1 MSPWPYSLAYV
12 VPLSVITGHMLGGF
26 FYYLTPMM
34 TFGLI
39 PLLDVMIGPDRTN
52 LNAESLERLSK
63 KIGFRVITFLYVPL
77 QIGLVIWG
85 AYVVTHEAL
94 TGLELAGFVLSLGIA
109 TGGVGITVAHELF
122 HKKNAFEKT
131 LGHALLMTV
140 SYMHFY
146 IEHLIGHHVHVATPR
161 DPATA
166 RRGESLYAF
175 YVRTVSHGWLDAWRI
190 EMQRL
195 QHRGY
200 SRWGYHNRMLWFAA
214 LPAFFAAML
223 GGLFGWQAVLYFF
236 AQSAVGFSLLEIVNY
251 LEHYGL
257 QRRELSPGRYEKV
270 NMRHA
275 WNADQRVTNY
285 FLFKLQRHADHHVH
299 PLRRYQA
306 LRHFEESPQLPTGYP
321 GMVLLAL
328 VPPLWRKIMHPRL
341 DHHQQTASR
350 TAPSLK
356 V

>member
-12 VPLSVITGHMLGGF
+12 VPLSVILGHWLGGV
-26 FYYLTPMM
+26 FYYLTPMI

-39 PLLDVMIGPDRTN
+39 PLLDLMIGSDRTN
-52 LNAESLERLSK
+52 LNAEALERLSEK
-63 KIGFRVITFLYVPL
+63 FGFRVITFLYVPL
-77 QIGLVIWG
+77 QISLVIWG
-85 AYVVTHEAL
+85 AHVVTHEAL
-94 TGLELAGFVLSLGIA
+94 IGFELAGFVLSIGIT

-122 HKKNAFEKT
+122 HKKNAFEKA
-131 LGHALLMTV
+131 LGHVLLMTV

-175 YVRTVSHGWLDAWRI
+175 YVRTVSRSWLDAWRI
-190 EMQRL
+190 EKQRL

-200 SRWGYHNRMLWFAA
+200 SHWGYHNRMLWFVA
-214 LPAFFAAML
+214 LPVMFAAML
-223 GGLFGWQAVLYFF
+223 GSLFGWQAVFYFF
-236 AQSAVGFSLLEIVNY
+236 VQSAVGFTLLEIVNY

-257 QRRELSPGRYEKV
+257 QRRELASGRYEKV
-270 NMRHA
+270 NLAHA

-299 PLRRYQA
+299 PLRRYQT

-321 GMVLLAL
+321 GMMLLAL
-328 VPPLWRKIMHPRL
+328 APPLWRRIMHPRL
-341 DHHQQTASR
+341 DHFLQNAAGAT
-350 TAPSLK
+350 PILK
-356 V
+356 D